1 MIFRSIANIIRRTKM
16 VARENLMFENE
27 IDAAEK
33 LLEILPADLRKND
46 KFLLI
51 ASSLESIVLVNLLAK
66 KLEIGYEFLFTESIY
81 APNNPECV
89 IACVS
94 ETQEI
99 VMVEELV
106 QSFGISLEYI
116 YGQGNRRYEEKIL
129 KNVYKYRKGELL
141 QNLEN
146 KNVILVDE
154 GCHSGITALACI
166 KTLVNLK
173 AKTITYATPLIA
185 SDAAE
190 DLAVLVDEIYT
201 VCKIADFVDVDFYYK
216 NKSEITPE
224 NIMQMLNNCSFY
236 LPFHTEKNK
245 EKTNAVQN

>member
-1 MIFRSIANIIRRTKM
+1 M
-16 VARENLMFENE
+16 
-27 IDAAEK
+27 
-33 LLEILPADLRKND
+33 
-46 KFLLI
+46 
-51 ASSLESIVLVNLLAK
+51 
-66 KLEIGYEFLFTESIY
+66 
-81 APNNPECV
+81 
-89 IACVS
+89 
-94 ETQEI
+94 
-99 VMVEELV
+99 
-106 QSFGISLEYI
+106 
-116 YGQGNRRYEEKIL
+116 
-129 KNVYKYRKGELL
+129 
-141 QNLEN
+141 
-146 KNVILVDE
+146 ILVDE

-201 VCKIADFVDVDFYYK
+201 VRKIADFVDVDFYYK

>member
-1 MIFRSIANIIRRTKM
+1 M

-141 QNLEN
+141 QN
-146 KNVILVDE
+146 
-154 GCHSGITALACI
+154 
-166 KTLVNLK
+166 
-173 AKTITYATPLIA
+173 
-185 SDAAE
+185 
-190 DLAVLVDEIYT
+190 
-201 VCKIADFVDVDFYYK
+201 
-216 NKSEITPE
+216 
-224 NIMQMLNNCSFY
+224 
-236 LPFHTEKNK
+236 
-245 EKTNAVQN
+245 